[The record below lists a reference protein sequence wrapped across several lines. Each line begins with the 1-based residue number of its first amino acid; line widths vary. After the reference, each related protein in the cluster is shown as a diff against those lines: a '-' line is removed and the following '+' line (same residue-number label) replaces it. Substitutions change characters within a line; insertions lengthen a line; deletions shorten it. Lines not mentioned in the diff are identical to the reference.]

1 MSDYPEHD
9 KLRHVKDESQA
20 IGEFLDFGGYVLA
33 EWHDP
38 TPRELTEGYKRQLA
52 PTHQPISRI
61 LAEYFEID
69 ENKIEQ
75 EKRQMLD
82 KLRA

>member
-20 IGEFLDFGGYVLA
+20 IGEFLDFGGYVLG
-33 EWHDP
+33 EYIDG
-38 TPRELTEGYKRQLA
+38 RL
-52 PTHQPISRI
+52 QPVHGSISRI

-69 ENKIEQ
+69 EKKIEQ

-82 KLRA
+82 KLRRA